1 MRRLTLLRIGVAVM
15 ALGAGRLG
23 LDAAAAE
30 PAGPNTAGRVEF
42 TRDVV
47 PLLTR
52 HGCNAGVCHGSF
64 QGRGNFRLSLLG
76 YEPAA
81 DFEALVK
88 ESRGRR
94 VALAAPDQSMILKKP
109 AAEVPHGGGLRFAAN
124 SPQYQLLKRWIESGA
139 PGPAADE
146 ARLDRIEISVNGVAA
161 AEVTLK
167 PGEQAQ
173 LSVRAFWSD
182 GVSRD
187 VTPLALF
194 DCRELEIAEVDD
206 GGAIRAVGRGR
217 TAAMVR
223 FGGHSAAAT
232 VTVPY
237 EDSAE
242 PADFSAHNFTAH
254 NFIDEIARDEW
265 RKVGVRPAPPCDDA
279 TFLRRA
285 SLDLTGTLPTPEAVR
300 VFVVSSE
307 PDKRS
312 RLIDDL
318 LARPEYVDFWS
329 LRWSDL
335 LRAHRRTLGEKGL
348 ASFRGWLKDAVRE
361 NRPAD
366 AIVRELLTARGNLY
380 TSGPVA
386 FYFVDQTPQDL
397 AETTAQV
404 FLGVRLQCARCH
416 HHPFEKWSQENYFE
430 LAAFFARVVRKDT
443 KESGQ
448 YGGAQAVL
456 LDETAVLAHP
466 KSGAAMSPRV
476 LAEAQPAARDA
487 EDPRGALADWITS
500 PDNPYFARNLA
511 NRYWGY
517 LFGRGIVHPIDDL
530 RETNPATH
538 PKLLDALA
546 RHLVESQFDL
556 KHLLRTICNSRV
568 YQLAA
573 ELEPTRDADGSFLT
587 HHVPRQLPAEV
598 LLDAVNQVAGADET
612 FVNLPVGVRA
622 IALDDPAVESEFLDI
637 FGRPKRT
644 TTCLCERIK
653 EPDLRQALH
662 LTNNEQLSAKIAGQ
676 TGRVAKLLA
685 ANLSDKE
692 TTETI
697 YLAALGR
704 LSTEEEIVVVDRYLK
719 EEGAKRD
726 EVFQDLMW
734 TLINC
739 AEFSFSR

>member
-1 MRRLTLLRIGVAVM
+1 MRRFPPTRPGLAVFLTVVW
-15 ALGAGRLG
+15 LGAAVDGEEAG
-23 LDAAAAE
+23 EQDA
-30 PAGPNTAGRVEF
+30 PRIEF

-47 PLLTR
+47 PLLTKL
-52 HGCNAGVCHGSF
+52 GCNAGVCHGSF

-81 DFEALVK
+81 DHEALVK

-94 VALAAPDQSMILKKP
+94 LALAAPQQSLLLQKP
-109 AAEVPHGGGLRFAAN
+109 AAELPHGGGLRFAGGSA
-124 SPQYQLLKRWIESGA
+124 PYQLLERWIASGA
-139 PGPAADE
+139 PGPTADD
-146 ARLDRIEISVNGVAA
+146 ARLERIEISVNGVAA

-167 PGEQAQ
+167 PGQQIQ
-173 LSVRAFWSD
+173 LSVRAVWSD

-187 VTPLALF
+187 VTALALF
-194 DCRELEIAEVDD
+194 DCRELEIADLDEA
-206 GGAIRAVGRGR
+206 GAIRAIGRGR

-223 FGGHSAAAT
+223 FGGHSAAVT
-232 VTVPY
+232 ITVPY
-237 EDSAE
+237 DENTALS
-242 PADFSAHNFTAH
+242 DFPPH
-254 NFIDEIARDEW
+254 NFIDEIVRDEW
-265 RKVGVRPAPPCDDA
+265 HKVGVRPAPLCDDA
-279 TFLRRA
+279 TFLRRV
-285 SLDLTGTLPTPEAVR
+285 SLDLTGTLPSPEAAR
-300 VFVVSSE
+300 AFVASSE
-307 PDKRS
+307 PEKRA

-348 ASFRGWLKDAVRE
+348 ASFRGWLKDAIRE

-366 AIVRELLTARGNLY
+366 ALVRELLTARGNLY

-456 LDETAVLAHP
+456 LDETAVLTHP

-476 LAEAQPAARDA
+476 LAETQPAASDA

-500 PDNPYFARNLA
+500 PDNPYFSRNLA

-530 RETNPATH
+530 RETNPPAH
-538 PKLLDALA
+538 PRLLDALA
-546 RHLVESQFDL
+546 RELVNSKFDL

-573 ELEPTRDADGSFLT
+573 ELEPTRDADGAFLT
-587 HHVPRQLPAEV
+587 HHVLRQLPAEV

-612 FVNLPVGVRA
+612 FVNLPVGMRA
-622 IALDDPAVESEFLDI
+622 VALDDPAVESEFLDI

-676 TGRVAKLLA
+676 NGRVAKLLA
-685 ANLSDKE
+685 ANLSDKQ

-704 LSTEEEIVVVDRYLK
+704 LPTGEEVVVVDRYLK